1 MQLRHLKS
9 YHLPSELQ
17 PDSRFPKVTALAPSP
32 NNYRLACATAD
43 RYIALYDETG
53 TQRDKFPTKPADK
66 DRPNAKAY
74 QVRSLAF
81 SPDSTRL
88 AVGQSDCIVFV
99 YKLGGS
105 WDDKKTICNK
115 YVVTSAVTAVTW
127 PASRANDIV
136 FGCADGKVKLGNSA
150 NKSLS
155 LYTTDSYVLSITC
168 SVDGLSFLSAHF
180 DGSLCRYSF
189 PTAAGQPASHSL
201 LTHTAFAPLAV
212 AYTPT
217 HILVAGNSP
226 TVLVFDHTG
235 QQTQRFDY
243 ARDDSIREFTT
254 AATHPSG
261 QSVVL
266 GNFSQF
272 LTFVYSHST
281 QRWEESSR
289 TPVGNLYSLTAT
301 TWKADGSRLY
311 TGSLCGALDAF
322 DACLRRY
329 ILKGQY
335 EVTYTAP
342 NAALVR
348 HLSTGDKMTVSSR
361 QPTDLHSLS
370 THHGRYVMGRT
381 KDSLVVAD
389 LLAGRQSEIGWS
401 SAPAG
406 SKEKERVFWDN
417 EGVCLVHWQGE
428 LSVLEYGV
436 DEVLACCRT
445 EYAAARLI
453 SCRVQP
459 ARNTQE
465 QPVRRLAYLL
475 DSCTVRVL
483 SMAER
488 VKGVRGRGG
497 GGGGGGAVDDT
508 SVGHS
513 VRIDWLELN
522 QRGNK
527 LLFRDKHRGLY
538 LADLERNTKTTL
550 LQHCTYVQW
559 VPGSDVCVAQ
569 SRRQMYVWY
578 SIDNVSDVSV
588 VPLSGD
594 VESIQRQTGK
604 TEVVVDEGVRKTSVA
619 LDEPLIAFGSCI
631 DRHDFLRA
639 VSILEQFDN
648 NESAASSSV
657 GSMWGQLARLAMEEG
672 SYAVAERCYAAL
684 GDLSRAQ
691 YLHQVNELVAING
704 GDTNHYQVTAAVAVL
719 NAQYK
724 RAESILLTHS
734 GLDDAIAMYK
744 SIHKW
749 QDALQ
754 LAEQRHYEGLRD
766 LRKQYY
772 QYLADTKQE
781 ELAGAVKEAEGDYQ
795 AALALYLKGG
805 FAVKAADLILAQGM
819 HSDAALCD
827 RVATALL
834 SSRQFEKGGDFM
846 FELGRHKQAL
856 DAYQKGHCY
865 HRAVELARREF
876 PSQVVALEEEWGDH
890 LSGMGQYEAACAHY
904 IQCGNGVK
912 AMDSALDGKQF
923 ARAAGMFEQL
933 SKQQQPPYA
942 LRLAVYYGQQ
952 QQYSDAERFY
962 VLAGQPSEAV
972 QMYTSAGL
980 WDKAHALA
988 MTYMSEHDVNALYT
1002 KEAQK
1007 LEAAGKWKDAEKL
1020 YVTVKDADSAIAMYR
1035 KHRQHDDM
1043 LRLIQQHR
1051 TTQQLVDAHHAL
1063 ALQMQQEG
1071 NQRQAE
1077 QHFVAAKDWKAAYS
1091 MYRDA
1096 DSWEDAL
1103 RVAKSF
1109 GGQAAYKQA
1118 AYEFAMSVGGE
1129 AGVKLLVKRG
1139 LGELAV
1145 DVAVERHEWQQ
1156 AFTIAEKTCKEKLGD
1171 IHLQYAMALED
1182 EGKFA
1187 KAEEEFIAAHKPK
1200 EAIDMYLHQQDWTA
1214 ATRVSQAHDPTAMS
1228 DIIDA
1233 QAKAAIDKKEYK
1245 TAEQLLVQHKKAEAA
1260 VRMYSDARLWD
1271 DATRV
1276 AKVHVPRLTTSVQ
1289 SERTAYTAQ
1298 TANADTMDY
1307 SVSQAKLAVSKQQY
1321 SAAIDHYLHITA
1333 DKCRDVQLLEQ
1344 HYDTAVELAQQ
1355 HCKQR
1360 LADVVREVCRRLLEQ
1375 DRFETAAQVFVDVG
1389 QYQQAVD
1396 ALLAGQLWDKAKAIA
1411 AAHAPHLTSIIT
1423 KQQSAALLT
1432 SNNLNSLA
1440 EVSPLAA
1447 IDAYAN
1453 SGEWG
1458 KVYELAAKQGQDVTD
1473 KYASL
1478 HAASLVKQSKPYSA
1492 VRVFLE
1498 HGCPI
1503 LPANFPLYK
1512 RIATDILAAGGD
1524 MESATPNQRHTAADA
1539 YAPHTYSVLA
1549 DLREMLAGLIKQL
1562 AIIDSTGTP
1571 ATHELTRLLTVT
1583 HYAHLRFVTRR
1594 EDLTSSWSKL
1604 SVALLRYTQ
1613 VLPVDKA
1620 FYDAAVACRDTNTLN
1635 MAFVLFNRYID
1646 LTDRMADPDGGDI
1659 DNADFLITDIPSP
1672 FDTPLPSVQW
1682 YSDAVREEARE
1693 WILEKAMSHDIGQS
1707 VTVRNC
1713 DKCGKGMYEAGLV
1726 CSHCQYAYEA
1736 CVVSGYP
1743 VMRGKKVSC
1752 GGCQKS
1758 ALREEWNKYVAKLK
1772 KCPWCS
1778 TNATPV
1784 Y

>member
-17 PDSRFPKVTALAPSP
+17 PDARFPKVTALAPSP
-32 NNYRLACATAD
+32 NSYRLACATSD
-43 RYIALYDETG
+43 RYISLYDEQG

-66 DRPNAKAY
+66 DRPHAKSYA
-74 QVRSLAF
+74 VRALAF

-99 YKLGGS
+99 YKLGGT
-105 WDDKKTICNK
+105 WEDKKTICNK
-115 YVVTSAVTAVTW
+115 YVVQSAVTAVVW
-127 PASRANDIV
+127 PASRQNDLL

-155 LYTTDSYVLSITC
+155 LYTTDSYVLSLTT
-168 SVDGLSFLSAHF
+168 SVDGLSFVSAHL

-189 PTAAGQPASHSL
+189 PTSAGQPASHSL
-201 LTHTAFAPLAV
+201 LTHTAFTPLAV

-226 TVLVFDHTG
+226 SVLVFDHTG

-243 ARDDSIREFTT
+243 SRDDSIREFTT

-272 LTFVYSHST
+272 LTLVYSHTS

-301 TWKADGSRLY
+301 AWKADGSRLY

-329 ILKGQY
+329 TLKGQY

-348 HLSTGDKMTVSSR
+348 QLSTGDKLTISSR
-361 QPTDLHSLS
+361 QPGDLFSLS
-370 THHGRYVMGRT
+370 THHGRYIMART
-381 KDSLVVAD
+381 KDTLVVAD
-389 LLAGRQSEIGWS
+389 LHSGRQSEIGWPS
-401 SAPAG
+401 GAVG
-406 SKEKERVFWDN
+406 GKEKERVLWDN
-417 EGVCLVHWQGE
+417 EGVCLIHWQGE
-428 LSVLEYGV
+428 LFVVEYGC
-436 DEVLACCRT
+436 DDVLACCRT

-453 SCRVQP
+453 SCRVQT
-459 ARNTQE
+459 ARNAQE

-475 DSCTVRVL
+475 DNCTVRVL
-483 SMAER
+483 TMADR
-488 VKGVRGRGG
+488 AGAGRGRGG
-497 GGGGGGAVDDT
+497 AVARGPIDDT
-508 SVGHS
+508 TVSHPVK
-513 VRIDWLELN
+513 IDWLELN
-522 QRGNK
+522 QRGTR

-538 LADLERNTKTTL
+538 LADLERGTKQTL
-550 LQHCTYVQW
+550 LQHCSYVQW

-578 SIDNVSDVSV
+578 SVDNT
-588 VPLSGD
+588 GD
-594 VESIQRQTGK
+594 VAVHAIAGDIDSIQRQTGR
-604 TEVVVDEGVRKTSVA
+604 TEVVVDEGSRKSSVA
-619 LDEPLIAFGSCI
+619 LDEPLIAFGSCV
-631 DRHDFLRA
+631 DRHDFQRA
-639 VSILEQFDN
+639 VGILEQFDG
-648 NESAASSSV
+648 EGDGASASSV
-657 GSMWGQLARLAMEEG
+657 GSMWGQLARLAMDEG
-672 SYAVAERCYAAL
+672 NYAVAERCYAAL

-691 YLHQVNELVAING
+691 YLHQVNELVNMHG
-704 GDTNHYQVTAAVAVL
+704 GDVSHYQVVAAVAVL
-719 NAQYK
+719 NAEYK
-724 RAESILLTHS
+724 RAEGILLQH
-734 GLDDAIAMYK
+734 GGIEDALAMYT
-744 SIHKW
+744 SLHKW
-749 QDALQ
+749 QEALQ
-754 LAEQRHYEGLRD
+754 LAEQRHYDGLRE

-772 QYLADTKQE
+772 QYLADTRQE

-795 AALALYLKGG
+795 AALQLYLKGG
-805 FAVKAADLILAQGM
+805 LAVKAADLILAQGM
-819 HSDAALCD
+819 HSDSALCD
-827 RVATALL
+827 RVAAQLL
-834 SSRQFEKGGDFM
+834 SSRHFERAGDFL

-856 DAYQKGHCY
+856 DGYQRGHCY

-876 PSQVVALEEEWGDH
+876 PSQVVQLEEEWGDH
-890 LSGMGQYEAACAHY
+890 LSGLGQYEAACAHF
-904 IQCGNGVK
+904 IQCGNAVK
-912 AMDSALDGKQF
+912 AMDSALDGRQF
-923 ARAAGMFEQL
+923 AKAAGMFEQL
-933 SKQQQPPYA
+933 SKTQQPPYA
-942 LRLAVYYGQQ
+942 LRLAAYYATQ
-952 QQYSDAERFY
+952 QQYTEAERFY

-972 QMYTSAGL
+972 QMYTGCGL

-988 MTYMSEHDVNALYT
+988 MSYMGEAEVSALYSA
-1002 KEAQK
+1002 EAHK

-1051 TTQQLVDAHHAL
+1051 GAQQLVDAHHAL
-1063 ALQMQQEG
+1063 AAQMQQEG

-1077 QHFVAAKDWKAAYS
+1077 AHYVAAKDWKAAYA

-1103 RVAKSF
+1103 RVSKSF
-1109 GGQAAYKQA
+1109 GGAAAYKQA

-1156 AFTIAEKTCKEKLGD
+1156 AFSIAEKTCKDKLPD
-1171 IHLQYAMALED
+1171 IHLQHAMALED

-1187 KAEEEFIAAHKPK
+1187 KAEEAFIAAHKPK
-1200 EAIDMYLHQQDWTA
+1200 EAIDMYLHQQDWVA
-1214 ATRVSQAHDPTAMS
+1214 ATRVSQQHDPTAMS
-1228 DIIDA
+1228 DIVDA
-1233 QAKAAIDKKEYK
+1233 QATAAVGRKEYK
-1245 TAEQLLVQHKKAEAA
+1245 AAEALLVQHKKADAA

-1271 DATRV
+1271 DAMRV

-1289 SERTAYTAQ
+1289 AERTAHTAQ
-1298 TANADTMDY
+1298 TANADTVEY

-1333 DKCRDVQLLEQ
+1333 DKCHDVTLLEA
-1344 HYDTAVELAQQ
+1344 HYDTAVELARQ
-1355 HCKQR
+1355 HCKAR
-1360 LADVVREVCRRLLEQ
+1360 LVEVVREVSRRLLEQ
-1375 DRFETAAQVFVDVG
+1375 ERYETAAQLHVDAQ

-1396 ALLAGQLWDKAKAIA
+1396 ALLAGALWDKAKAVA
-1411 AAHAPHLTSIIT
+1411 AAHAPHLTSVIT

-1432 SNNLNSLA
+1432 SNNLHSLA

-1447 IDAYAN
+1447 IDAYAA
-1453 SGEWG
+1453 SGEWA
-1458 KVYELAAKQGQDVTD
+1458 KAYELAGKQGQDVTD

-1478 HAASLVKQSKPYSA
+1478 HAASLVKQSKAYSA

-1498 HGCPI
+1498 HGTPI

-1512 RIATDILAAGGD
+1512 RIATDVLAAGGD
-1524 MESATPNQRHTAADA
+1524 VESASPNPRHGANDA
-1539 YAPHTYSVLA
+1539 YAPHTYVVLS
-1549 DLREMLAGLIKQL
+1549 DLREMLAGLMKQL
-1562 AIIDSTGTP
+1562 AVIDSTGTP
-1571 ATHELTRLLTVT
+1571 ATQELSRLLTIT
-1583 HYAHLRFVTRR
+1583 HYAHLRLVARR
-1594 EDLTSSWSKL
+1594 EELTSCHCKL
-1604 SVALLRYTQ
+1604 SVSALRYTT

-1620 FYDAAVACRDTNTLN
+1620 FFDAAVACRDAATLN
-1635 MAFVLFNRYID
+1635 MAFVLFNRFLD
-1646 LTDRMADPDGGDI
+1646 LTDRMADVDGGDI
-1659 DNADFLITDIPSP
+1659 DNADFLATDIPSP
-1672 FDTPLPSVQW
+1672 FDTPLPAVQW

-1693 WILEKAMSHDIGQS
+1693 WVLEKAMSHDIGQS
-1707 VTVRNC
+1707 VTLRNC

-1726 CSHCQYAYEA
+1726 CHHCQYAYEA

-1752 GGCQKS
+1752 GGCGKS
-1758 ALREEWNKYVAKLK
+1758 ALREEWNKYVAKVK